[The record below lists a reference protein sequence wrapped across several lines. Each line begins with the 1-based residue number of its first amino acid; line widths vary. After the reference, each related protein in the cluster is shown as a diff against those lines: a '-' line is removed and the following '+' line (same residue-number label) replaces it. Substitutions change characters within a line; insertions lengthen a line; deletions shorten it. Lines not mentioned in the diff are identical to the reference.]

1 MGINGG
7 RSLRG
12 IEETGGYQ
20 KFNIT
25 LPPSIIK
32 HVYSLHGIQDISIG
46 FKISSSKFFLCI
58 TAKMNIIT
66 ISKDLIVGKQSTRFH
81 EGAIT

>member
-20 KFNIT
+20 RYNISLT
-25 LPPSIIK
+25 PSIIK
-32 HVYSLHGIQDISIG
+32 RLSKYMKDEDRNRSWTIQKALDEYLKKRG
-46 FKISSSKFFLCI
+46 Y
-58 TAKMNIIT
+58 
-66 ISKDLIVGKQSTRFH
+66 
-81 EGAIT
+81 

>member
-20 KFNIT
+20 KYNIT
-25 LPPSIIK
+25 LPPSIIERLEK
-32 HVYSLHGIQDISIG
+32 FMTDEERGRSWTIQKALDEYLKKRG
-46 FKISSSKFFLCI
+46 Y
-58 TAKMNIIT
+58 
-66 ISKDLIVGKQSTRFH
+66 
-81 EGAIT
+81 

>member
-20 KFNIT
+20 KYHIS
-25 LPPSIIK
+25 LPPSIIERLEK
-32 HVYSLHGIQDISIG
+32 FMKEEDRNRSWTIQKALDEYL
-46 FKISSSKFFLCI
+46 SKR
-58 TAKMNIIT
+58 
-66 ISKDLIVGKQSTRFH
+66 GY
-81 EGAIT
+81 